1 MSDIIDPLIPP
12 YRFERVQDRLY
23 RGGYPKPRNFRFLK
37 RQRLKTILS
46 LIPQNQDPHLT
57 SFCHANSIALL
68 TIKVDS
74 PNENVTVTNKIASQC
89 LELLT
94 NPAHAPL
101 YLHCLDG
108 SNVTGLI
115 IMCLRKL
122 QLWRVASYQN
132 EYLRFELNGEIIP
145 EESEFVE
152 AYDGAGLV
160 LSNPY
165 AEWVWPG
172 RTSLDVNLLPFDN
185 GVHPVLPAVRL
196 AQRMSTEI
204 CVADPLTSLNRS
216 ATDPALREGVEDIV
230 SESTSIAIAN
240 DSGAVA
246 VFSESPGDIAAS
258 TEGSIQMM
266 IKTRRT
272 ASDTQNPNPA
282 RTAAPQILSSTT
294 TTSREPTKEPVHRVG
309 ENAGTKLPSAFQRH
323 NNRSEHGDNKKHH
336 RRMVSDAEV
345 HSSGAASDRSLGS
358 LHTSLSTGALT
369 EVLSSARQ
377 SDSDAHSQTQ
387 ASARQPLSSI
397 HEVLEPVL
405 AALSSAR
412 DFAESSAQMLESRG
426 RANGADS
433 SSGAVPVSAAENMAQ
448 LYGSATTAAATAG
461 ATVSETEASG
471 AIREIPLSALVDA
484 LAIEGLGM

>member
-46 LIPQNQDPHLT
+46 LIPQSQDPHLT
-57 SFCHANSIALL
+57 SFCLANNITLL

-74 PNENVTVTNKIASQC
+74 PNENVTVTDKIASQC

-94 NPAHAPL
+94 DPAHAPL

-160 LSNPY
+160 LGNPY

-172 RTSLDVNLLPFDN
+172 RTSLDVNMLPFDG

-204 CVADPLTSLNRS
+204 CVADQLTRS
-216 ATDPALREGVEDIV
+216 ATDPALRDGVEDIV
-230 SESTSIAIAN
+230 SESTSIGIAS

-246 VFSESPGDIAAS
+246 VFSESTRDTAAN
-258 TEGSIQMM
+258 TEGTIHMT

-272 ASDTQNPNPA
+272 ASDTQNQNPA
-282 RTAAPQILSSTT
+282 QTVAPQILSSIA
-294 TTSREPTKEPVHRVG
+294 SREPSRDRRFSASESGYCVG
-309 ENAGTKLPSAFQRH
+309 EKAETKLPSAFQKH
-323 NNRSEHGDNKKHH
+323 SGSDNGDHKKHSHH
-336 RRMVSDAEV
+336 RRMASDAVV
-345 HSSGAASDRSLGS
+345 HSGAASDKSLGS

-387 ASARQPLSSI
+387 MSSRQPLSSI

-405 AALSSAR
+405 AALTSAR

-426 RANGADS
+426 RMDGADS
-433 SSGAVPVSAAENMAQ
+433 SRLAPASAAANMTQ
-448 LYGSATTAAATAG
+448 TYGPAATAATAG
-461 ATVSETEASG
+461 ETEASG
-471 AIREIPLSALVDA
+471 AIREISLSVLVDA